1 MKKKKGYGLFGTN
14 KRKPVKRADK
24 YTQDYYDEYDEQD
37 YESEYYESEYY
48 ESEEYYTEDEGTY
61 YEDGNYEVEEYED
74 EEYEEAYEESEE
86 YYEDETY
93 EDETYEDEICEDET
107 YEEAEAYAEDDSYYA
122 DDYEAEE
129 YYADEEFEEYDEATE
144 YDDAETYEENE
155 EYYESEYYES
165 EEYDEEYYES
175 EEYDENEEE
184 YLYAEYDNEEDD
196 NEEYDNQEYDN
207 DESFDTGYDEYT
219 STYDRDEEEYF
230 EDTSSVKLLER
241 IKEFVR
247 NMTALDAIVTVTGV
261 VILVAAL
268 VIFSI
273 AHQSNEIDEQIEAIV
288 PVGTELSSVGIV
300 GESGLL
306 AMTDAQI
313 MAQQDTQ
320 IEAEEV
326 ITSEVEEE
334 TKEAVKVSVS
344 FTSVERDLKIR
355 FTDAAT
361 GELITGTAFEVT
373 LTNAKG
379 KQLILTDDDMDGIIY
394 ATSVN
399 AGKFDAVITST
410 DKYKFPTTP
419 QQVTVKDK
427 VEYVVINVQD
437 EVKTEAQVNVAVE
450 DTEEKVAVEE
460 EVKLTDTVE
469 WVESSKEVA
478 SGTEGYTKIEKSTIP
493 DPSQLSLNSKRML
506 FDTLNVTLDK
516 TSLKLY
522 AGGSVTLEGTSF
534 SDYEETLENSDKNQY
549 QFTSEWKS
557 SNESVATVSGGTVT
571 AKGEGTATITYTVT
585 RKTITTKTIA
595 GEIKEETKTEE
606 LTISVEEYEALSE
619 EEKAKCIENKNEADE
634 ITGYTYKKTTT
645 ETIEGES
652 RTETTENTETF
663 SATCEVTVENVKISS
678 GSLELT
684 KTADSC
690 NVGGT
695 LTVKPSKLVYT
706 KTDGSTETKTS
717 DFPAVSWS
725 SSDTS
730 IATVDSST
738 GVVTGVKQGTAT
750 ITGTVTAGDVKITAT
765 TTVTINVAPE
775 LTIKLDR
782 EQVWLAVKGQTTLV
796 PTVSNY
802 VSDGGVTWGSADDK
816 IATVDEKGVVTS
828 VAAGTVKITATTK
841 EKDAN
846 GKQLTASCVVTV
858 NSDATADT
866 STRLKDKD
874 GRQVYIKNSEG
885 KYIEA
890 VYADYFTA
898 TEFFIMNDVQ
908 YVYKGWQT
916 INGKT
921 YFYDK
926 NGNVVTGTQIIQG
939 VTYNFGSDG
948 AIQTS
953 VNGSTFGID
962 VSKHN
967 GKIDWN
973 AVKSSGVDYVIIRC
987 AYRGSSTGAL
997 ITDPNFHT
1005 NMKGATA
1012 AGLKVGIYVFSQAI
1026 NEVEAVKEASL
1037 AVSLAQGYNLTYPIF
1052 IDTEASG
1059 GRADKIDKATRTDVV
1074 NAFCQTVQSAGYKAG
1089 IYASKSWYEEKL
1101 NMGSLGGYKIWL
1113 AQYAA
1118 APTYAGRYDMWQYSC
1133 KGTISGINGK
1143 VDLNLSYLGY

>member
-1 MKKKKGYGLFGTN
+1 
-14 KRKPVKRADK
+14 
-24 YTQDYYDEYDEQD
+24 
-37 YESEYYESEYY
+37 
-48 ESEEYYTEDEGTY
+48 
-61 YEDGNYEVEEYED
+61 
-74 EEYEEAYEESEE
+74 
-86 YYEDETY
+86 
-93 EDETYEDEICEDET
+93 
-107 YEEAEAYAEDDSYYA
+107 
-122 DDYEAEE
+122 
-129 YYADEEFEEYDEATE
+129 
-144 YDDAETYEENE
+144 
-155 EYYESEYYES
+155 
-165 EEYDEEYYES
+165 
-175 EEYDENEEE
+175 
-184 YLYAEYDNEEDD
+184 
-196 NEEYDNQEYDN
+196 
-207 DESFDTGYDEYT
+207 
-219 STYDRDEEEYF
+219 
-230 EDTSSVKLLER
+230 
-241 IKEFVR
+241 
-247 NMTALDAIVTVTGV
+247 MTAIDVIVAMTAV

-268 VIFSI
+268 VTFSMVH
-273 AHQSNEIDEQIEAIV
+273 ASNEIEEQIQAIV

-313 MAQQDTQ
+313 MAQGDTE
-320 IEAEEV
+320 IEASEV
-326 ITSEVEEE
+326 ITSEAEEHE
-334 TKEAVKVSVS
+334 TVKVSVS

-355 FTDAAT
+355 FTDAST

-373 LTNAKG
+373 LTNSKG
-379 KQLILTDDDMDGIIY
+379 KKLVLTDDDMDGIIY

-437 EVKTEAQVNVAVE
+437 EVKTEAQVNVAAE
-450 DTEEKVAVEE
+450 DTEEKVAVAE

-469 WVESSKEVA
+469 WVESSKTVV

-493 DPSQLSLNSKRML
+493 DPSKLSLNSKRML

-522 AGGSVTLEGTSF
+522 TGGSATLQGTAF
-534 SDYEETLENSDKNQY
+534 SDYEETLEGGIKNQY
-549 QFTSEWKS
+549 KFTTGWKS

-571 AKGEGTATITYTVT
+571 AKGAGTATITYSVT
-585 RKTITTKTIA
+585 RKTITTKTVE
-595 GEIKEETKTEE
+595 GEKKEETKIETKEVSAEERQKLIDNGEDESKFTE
-606 LTISVEEYEALSE
+606 IKDDSGNV
-619 EEKAKCIENKNEADE
+619 I
-634 ITGYTYKKTTT
+634 GYTYEKTVTT
-645 ETIEGES
+645 TIEGES
-652 RTETTENTETF
+652 KTETTENTETF
-663 SATCEVTVENVKISS
+663 SVSCEVTVENVQVSS

-684 KTADSC
+684 KTADAC
-690 NVGGT
+690 NVKGT

-706 KTDGSTETKTS
+706 KNDGSTETITS
-717 DFPAVSWS
+717 NFPAVSWS

-738 GVVTGVKQGTAT
+738 GVVTGIKAGTAT
-750 ITGTVTAGDVKITAT
+750 ITGTVTVGNVKISAT
-765 TTVTINVAPE
+765 TNVTIHAAEALAVG
-775 LTIKLDR
+775 LDR
-782 EQVWLAVKGQTTLV
+782 EQAWIAVKGQTTLV
-796 PTVSNY
+796 ATVSNY
-802 VSDGGVTWGSADDK
+802 ASDGGVTWSTADAK
-816 IATVDEKGVVTS
+816 IATVNDKGVVTG

-841 EKDAN
+841 EKDAE

-866 STRLKDKD
+866 STLLKDKD
-874 GRQVYIKNSEG
+874 GRQVYIKNSDG
-885 KYIEA
+885 KYVEA
-890 VYADYFTA
+890 VYADFFTSS
-898 TEFFIMNDVQ
+898 EFFIMNNVQ
-908 YVYKGWQT
+908 YLYKGWQT
-916 INGKT
+916 IDGKT

-948 AIQTS
+948 AIQTT

-1005 NMKGATA
+1005 NIKGATA
-1012 AGLKVGIYVFSQAI
+1012 AGLKVGIYVFSQAV

-1037 AVSLAQGYNLTYPIF
+1037 AVSLAQGYKLTYPIF

-1059 GRADKIDKATRTDVV
+1059 GRADNIDVATRTAVV
-1074 NAFCQTVQSAGYKAG
+1074 NAFCQTVQNAGYKAG
-1089 IYASKSWYEEKL
+1089 IYASKAWYENKL
-1101 NMGSLGGYKIWL
+1101 NMGSLGSYKIWL

-1118 APTYAGRYDMWQYSC
+1118 KPTYAGKYDMWQYSS